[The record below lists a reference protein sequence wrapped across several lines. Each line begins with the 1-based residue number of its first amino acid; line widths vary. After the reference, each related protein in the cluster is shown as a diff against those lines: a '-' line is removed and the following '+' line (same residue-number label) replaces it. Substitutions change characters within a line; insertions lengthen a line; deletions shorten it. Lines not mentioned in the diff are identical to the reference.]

1 MFLIFDRLNK
11 CIASCSAKPNRED
24 LDSRQEFYVEY
35 DVENLNDLQYEYKNG
50 KVKKI
55 ETKQTIDEKIEEIK
69 KEITSIEKELSSSN
83 IVYKN
88 HSYQTCDNSI
98 SKLMIAQNSDNIEW
112 FDSDNNGHILTSED
126 IKNILSM
133 IAERNT
139 NIYKAS
145 RDVKDDIAMIYN
157 NFKENKITENDAFE
171 MLNNTLLTYKRGV

>member
-11 CIASCSAKPNRED
+11 CIASCSSEPNRDD
-24 LDSRQEFYVEY
+24 LDSRQEFCIECNIE
-35 DVENLNDLQYEYKNG
+35 DINNLQYEYKDN
-50 KVKKI
+50 KVIKI
-55 ETKQTIDEKIEEIK
+55 EIKQTIEQRIEEIK
-69 KEITSIEKELSSSN
+69 KEINAIEIELSSSN
-83 IVYKN
+83 VIYKN
-88 HSYQTCDNSI
+88 NSYQTCDNSI
-98 SKLMIAQNSDNIEW
+98 SKLTIAQNADSVEW
-112 FDSDNNGHILTSED
+112 FDSNNKGHILTSED

-157 NFKENKITENDAFE
+157 NFKENKITENDALE